1 MGTSDVGHH
10 DVATTLP
17 LRSRQEGGDDAQ
29 TMRALREK
37 NRFWNEK
44 PATRFCVYFCVLV
57 ISEVLVGITLHW
69 IFHII

>member
-1 MGTSDVGHH
+1 METSDIGHP
-10 DVATTLP
+10 DGAATLP
-17 LRSRQEGGDDAQ
+17 LRSRHDGVDDVRD
-29 TMRALREK
+29 MRALREK

>member
-1 MGTSDVGHH
+1 MRTRH
-10 DVATTLP
+10 DGA
-17 LRSRQEGGDDAQ
+17 EDAK
-29 TMRALREK
+29 TMFALRQQ